1 MCDIVIIGG
10 GVSGIV
16 SAIKSFNGRNR
27 ITILERND
35 KCLKKL
41 LLTGN
46 GRCNYFNDDTSISNY
61 HSMREDLL
69 DKEYMMEYGGITY
82 DFSDKNYVLYAHILS
97 SRETMHNLMNG
108 ISTSKTNF
116 MFFGY
121 HSSMFYGK
129 IL

>member
-41 LLTGN
+41 
-46 GRCNYFNDDTSISNY
+46 
-61 HSMREDLL
+61 
-69 DKEYMMEYGGITY
+69 K
-82 DFSDKNYVLYAHILS
+82 
-97 SRETMHNLMNG
+97 
-108 ISTSKTNF
+108 IST
-116 MFFGY
+116 
-121 HSSMFYGK
+121 
-129 IL
+129 